1 MKPTTTRG
9 ATNLYHAPENWDPET
24 MGGECGDLEVR
35 VETYGTAKN
44 NECIS
49 TWKPSAEE
57 LLMLNAGGVV
67 EIGLSVANQPV
78 MRAYVVPPTMP
89 PKPFARPIVINE
101 HAHGDDSHVPELSE
115 ADKDWQAECD
125 RG

>member
-1 MKPTTTRG
+1 
-9 ATNLYHAPENWDPET
+9 

-44 NECIS
+44 VECIS

-57 LLMLNAGGVV
+57 MLMLNAGGVV

-78 MRAYVVPPTMP
+78 MRAYVVPPVVV
-89 PKPFARPIVINE
+89 KPVERSVVINE
-101 HAHGDDSHVPELSE
+101 HAHGDDGAHDYAYGDEQPTWAWEKPRSDDDGGAVM
-115 ADKDWQAECD
+115 D
-125 RG
+125 